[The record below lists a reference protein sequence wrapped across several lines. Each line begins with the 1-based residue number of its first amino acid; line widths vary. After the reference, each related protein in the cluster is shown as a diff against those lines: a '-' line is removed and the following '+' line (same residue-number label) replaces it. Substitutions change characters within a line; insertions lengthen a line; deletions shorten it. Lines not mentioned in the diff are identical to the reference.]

1 MKEWKLCFLA
11 GTIISSVVAPHV
23 AFAQESDSAFS
34 RIDEFL
40 EQRTTLLSS
49 DGAAEDAIEEKVE
62 QPSQPEIV
70 KQNDESEPKATPE
83 PIANNNPNHSIALMD
98 LPPASQFI
106 FTQDVYLSANKKGKY
121 FHGGSVLDIS
131 ASASEAEIVEL
142 LHSKKDSACALISN
156 KSNIMM
162 RGDDTSGRAPTF
174 LEVSKVKL
182 SSYSQGSKIYTITF
196 DSKRPKN
203 VDANSSI
210 DISIMCSVPQG
221 VEPSNVT
228 LGDVNQSFGYMF
240 DYTISNYIE
249 I

>member
-62 QPSQPEIV
+62 QPSQPEV
-70 KQNDESEPKATPE
+70 AKHDVESEPKATPK
-83 PIANNNPNHSIALMD
+83 PIADSNPNHSIALMD
-98 LPPASQFI
+98 LPPASQFV
-106 FTQDVYLSANKKGKY
+106 FKQDVYLSANKKGKY

-131 ASASEAEIVEL
+131 ASASETEIVEL
-142 LHSKKDSACALISN
+142 LHSKNNSACALISN

-162 RGDDTSGRAPTF
+162 RGNDTTGRAPTF

>member
-34 RIDEFL
+34 KIDEFL
-40 EQRTTLLSS
+40 EKRTTLLSS

-62 QPSQPEIV
+62 PPSQPEMA
-70 KQNDESEPKATPE
+70 KQNVESEPKATPE
-83 PIANNNPNHSIALMD
+83 PIADNNPNHSIALMD

-142 LHSKKDSACALISN
+142 LHSKNDSACALISN